1 MSDSL
6 SVVIFQG
13 TESEFWPAVMQIR
26 KTVFVDEQ
34 QIDISLE
41 FDDIEVKAYH
51 LIVLDNGRPAGVC
64 RFFKTEEG
72 YKMGRFAV
80 LKEFRG
86 QGIGNALIQASLSEI
101 EDIAEEGSKV
111 YLHAQTYVTKFYEEE
126 GFNIEGD
133 EFMEDGIPHVL
144 MVQTI

>member
-41 FDDIEVKAYH
+41 FDDIEVEAYH

-101 EDIAEEGSKV
+101 EDIAEDGSKI